1 MAEDT
6 RLSNLIAQLEA
17 RREELLPALVTAL
30 RPATTDEADAAQQ
43 AAIEWETWLAYLR
56 EPLVSM
62 AEARGFFWSERASA
76 MPVALS
82 LGQTLRRFVRELYAD
97 SPVTEL
103 LAQTDA
109 YFEAW
114 SRSFVQSYEEA
125 HLRRLEERAGRYAA
139 RLRVAADVSRATTSI
154 LDLNELLSTSVEL
167 IRAGFD
173 YYYVGLFLLDEAGRY
188 AILRAGTGE
197 AGRKMLEAGHKLA
210 VGETS
215 MIGWSIL
222 HGEPRISFDVGEEAV
237 RFENPYLPLTRSEI
251 AMPLIARGRVI
262 GALTIQSSEPQAFSQ
277 EDITVLQTVADQLA
291 NAINNAQLYAEA
303 QASLRQLQDIQ
314 RRSVGEAWTAFETRS
329 AMLGYRYDLSEILPL
344 DEPVLHELPEPVLQ
358 GQPTPLPFQEG
369 TALLAPVQMR
379 DQLMGVFSFA
389 DPEQAREWSEE
400 DLALVSAVSEQMA
413 LALENRL
420 FFEQS
425 QQALAQTR
433 MLYEF
438 GQRMAQA
445 RSVQELFQVA
455 VEGIATRPEPS
466 RVVAGLLHPPE
477 SPRELRIM
485 ARWERTPRA
494 SAPQYNIFDLAPFAS
509 IVEALRREGR
519 FISADVMSDPRL
531 TPQMRQV
538 YEMMRVRGLAA
549 LALVQRE
556 RQYGMLLIYTEQPH
570 EFSQEELQFYQSLTQ
585 SASVSLDNMTLLD
598 ATRSEAERRALL
610 NEVLQTASR
619 SLDIPTLFRDVGQLL
634 AQRLRLAVLAFQRDE
649 EDLLLRGIYREDGSA
664 DTSLTDLKAPIAE
677 LPGLAWAVDTQ
688 EPLLTSDLRRAFK
701 HPDLVNLASAYAWEE
716 IFVVPVIARD
726 QAQGV
731 LVLGRRADQRRI
743 DEDLRTFL
751 RVAMVNVGVALENA
765 RLYEEA
771 QETAERLKEVD
782 RLKTEFLANMSHELR
797 TPLNSIIGFSRVI
810 LKGIDGPL
818 TEMQKTD
825 LQAIYE
831 SGQHLLGLIN
841 SILDLSKIE
850 AGKMELSFEPCN
862 LKDVIRTV
870 MSASVALVKD
880 KPVELLQDVPD
891 NLPGII
897 ADAQRIRQVLLNLLS
912 NAAKFTDHGFIRLRA
927 RYDEERVIISVED
940 TGIGIPRE
948 SWDKVFEKFTQVD
961 SSSTRRYGGTGL
973 GLPISREFVRM
984 HGGDIWLE
992 SVVGQGSTFYVSLPI
1007 KGPSREQQEK
1017 AQAEREKREQGIQ
1030 ETASRRVVLSVDDDP
1045 GVIQLFRRYL
1055 ERRGYN
1061 VVGITRPEYV
1071 VAEAKRLRPYA
1082 ITLDILMPNR
1092 DGWQIIQ
1099 DLKSDPETRDIPII
1113 VCSIVNEVGK
1123 GLSMGVSDYLVKPI
1137 MEQDLLEA
1145 LTRLEAQQG
1154 ARVLVVDDTEE
1165 DRRLLARILTNAN
1178 YHVEQ
1183 AAGGAEALLMIR
1195 QSPPSLILLDLMMP
1209 EVDGFAVLE
1218 ALKSDETTREI
1229 PIIVVTAKEL
1239 TPQERELL
1247 SQRVQ
1252 ALLQK
1257 GLFSQEQ
1264 LLWDV
1269 ADALDRLAQRLNSAR
1284 ANTPPDAKPTST

>member
-1 MAEDT
+1 MAETTTLDD
-6 RLSNLIAQLEA
+6 LIAQLEA
-17 RREELLPALVTAL
+17 RREALLPILASAL
-30 RPATTDEADAAQQ
+30 RPAAQDDAEALQQ
-43 AAIEWETWLAYLR
+43 AVTEWEAWMTYLR
-56 EPLVSM
+56 DPVQSLAHV
-62 AEARGFFWSERASA
+62 RGVFWAERASA

-82 LGQTLRRFVRELYAD
+82 LGQTLRRFVRETSGDAAWAD
-97 SPVTEL
+97 L
-103 LAQTDA
+103 LAATDA
-109 YFEAW
+109 YYEAW
-114 SRSFVQSYEEA
+114 TRAFVQAYEAA
-125 HLRRLEERAGRYAA
+125 HLQRLEERAGRYAA
-139 RLRVAADVSRATTSI
+139 RLRVAAEVSRAATSI

-167 IRAGFD
+167 IRAGFE
-173 YYYVGLFLLDEAGRY
+173 YYYVGLFLLDDAGRY
-188 AILRAGTGE
+188 AVLRAGTGE
-197 AGRKMLEAGHKLA
+197 AGAKMLAAGHKLA

-215 MIGWSIL
+215 MIGWCIL

-237 RFENPYLPLTRSEI
+237 RFDNPYLPLTRSEI
-251 AMPLIARGRVI
+251 AMPLIARGKVI
-262 GALTIQSSEPQAFSQ
+262 GALTIQSSAPQAFSQ

-303 QASLRQLQDIQ
+303 QASLRQLQEIQ
-314 RRSVGEAWTAFETRS
+314 RRSVGDAWAAFELRS
-329 AMLGYRYDLSEILPL
+329 ALLGYRYNLIDLEPL
-344 DEPVLHELPEPVLQ
+344 DAPVIHDLPQPVLQ
-358 GQPTPLPFQEG
+358 GQPAVVPYAEG
-369 TALLAPVQMR
+369 SALVAPVQMR

-389 DPEQAREWSEE
+389 DAERTTEWSEE

-425 QQALAQTR
+425 QQSLAQTR
-433 MLYEF
+433 LLYEL

-445 RSVQELFQVA
+445 RTVQELLQVA
-455 VEGIATRPEPS
+455 VEGVSTRPEPT
-466 RVVAGLLHPPE
+466 RVVAGLLHPQDKPA
-477 SPRELRIM
+477 ELRVM
-485 ARWERTPRA
+485 GRWERAPRA
-494 SAPQYNIFDLAPFAS
+494 QAPQYNVFDLKPFAP
-509 IVEALRREGR
+509 ILEVLRREGR
-519 FISADVMSDPRL
+519 FITSDVMKEPRL
-531 TPQMRQV
+531 SPEARKV
-538 YEMMRVRGLAA
+538 YEMMRVHGMAA
-549 LALVQRE
+549 LPLVQRE
-556 RQYGMLLIYTEQPH
+556 RHYGLLLIYTDQPH
-570 EFSQEELQFYQSLTQ
+570 EFSQEELQFYQSLAQ

-634 AQRLRLAVLAFQRDE
+634 AQRLQLSVMAFRRDE
-649 EDLLLRGIYREDGSA
+649 EDLLLSGAYRNDGTPDETLSEI
-664 DTSLTDLKAPIAE
+664 KAPIAE

-688 EPLLTSDLRRAFK
+688 EPLLTSDLRRALK
-701 HPDLVNLASAYAWEE
+701 HPALVDLVHAWGVEE

-743 DEDLRTFL
+743 DEDMRTFL

-818 TEMQKTD
+818 TEMQQTD

-862 LKDVIRTV
+862 LKDIIRTV

-880 KPVELLQDVPD
+880 KPVELLQDVPEE
-891 NLPGII
+891 LPPIV
-897 ADAQRIRQVLLNLLS
+897 ADAQRIRQVLLNLMS
-912 NAAKFTDHGFIRLRA
+912 NAAKFTDHGYIRLRV
-927 RYDEERVIISVED
+927 RHDEPNERVIISVED

-984 HGGDIWLE
+984 HGGDIWLD

-1007 KGPSREQQEK
+1007 KGPSKEQQEK
-1017 AQAEREKREQGIQ
+1017 AQAERERRERG
-1030 ETASRRVVLSVDDDP
+1030 EEEVEVRRVVLSVDDDP
-1045 GVIQLFRRYL
+1045 GVVHLFRRYL

-1071 VAEAKRLRPYA
+1071 VEEAKRLRPYA

-1145 LTRLEAQQG
+1145 LARLEAQAG
-1154 ARVLVVDDTEE
+1154 ARVLVVDDNEE
-1165 DRRLLARILTNAN
+1165 DRRLLTRILTDAH
-1178 YHVEQ
+1178 YQVEQ
-1183 AAGGAEALLMIR
+1183 AAGGAQALAMIR
-1195 QSPPSLILLDLMMP
+1195 QSPPALVLLDLMMP

-1218 ALKSDETTREI
+1218 ALKSDESTRDI
-1229 PIIVVTAKEL
+1229 PIVVVTAKEL
-1239 TPQERELL
+1239 TAQERELL

-1269 ADALDRLAQRLNSAR
+1269 ADALDRLAQRMKNQHE
-1284 ANTPPDAKPTST
+1284 

>member
-1 MAEDT
+1 MAEHT
-6 RLSNLIAQLEA
+6 LMSELIAQLEA
-17 RREELLPALVTAL
+17 RRAELLPALQAAL
-30 RPATTDEADAAQQ
+30 RPAVQDEAEAAQQ
-43 AAIEWETWLAYLR
+43 AAVEWEAWMAFLHQPTTELA
-56 EPLVSM
+56 
-62 AEARGFFWSERASA
+62 AARGMFWSERASA
-76 MPVALS
+76 MPVALA
-82 LGQTLRRFVRELYAD
+82 LGQTLRRFVRETCRDAALA
-97 SPVTEL
+97 EL
-103 LAQTDA
+103 LSATDA
-109 YFEAW
+109 YYEAW
-114 SRSFVQSYEEA
+114 TRSFVQAYEAA
-125 HLRRLEERAGRYAA
+125 HLQRLEERAGRYAG

-154 LDLNELLSTSVEL
+154 LDLKELLDTSVEL
-167 IRAGFD
+167 IRSGFD
-173 YYYVGLFLLDEAGRY
+173 YYYVGLFLLDDAGRY
-188 AILRAGTGE
+188 AVLRAGTGE
-197 AGRKMLEAGHKLA
+197 AGRKMLEAGHKLP

-222 HGEPRISFDVGEEAV
+222 HGEPRISFDVGDEAV
-237 RFENPYLPLTRSEI
+237 RFDNPYLPLTRSEI
-251 AMPLIARGRVI
+251 AMPLIARGKVI
-262 GALTIQSSEPQAFSQ
+262 GALTIQSSAPQAFSQ

-303 QASLRQLQDIQ
+303 QANLQQLQDIQ
-314 RRSVGEAWTAFETRS
+314 RRTVGDAWAAFEMRS
-329 AMLGYRYDLSEILPL
+329 ALLGYRYDLTELAPL
-344 DEPVLHELPEPVLQ
+344 EQPVLQDVPEPVLQ
-358 GQPTPLPFQEG
+358 GQPAVLPHAEG
-369 TALLAPVQMR
+369 SALVAPVRMR
-379 DQLMGVFSFA
+379 EQLMGLFSFA

-400 DLALVSAVSEQMA
+400 DLALVGAVSEQMA

-425 QQALAQTR
+425 QQSLAQTR
-433 MLYEF
+433 LLYDL

-445 RSVQELFQVA
+445 RTVQELLQVA
-455 VEGIATRPEPS
+455 VEGVATRPEPT
-466 RVVAGLLHPPE
+466 RVVAGLLHPQENPT
-477 SPRELRIM
+477 ELRIL
-485 ARWERTPRA
+485 ARWERRVRT
-494 SAPQYNIFDLAPFAS
+494 APLQYNVFDLAPFGS
-509 IVEALRREGR
+509 LFDILKREGR
-519 FISADVMSDPRL
+519 FVSSDVMHDPRL
-531 TPQMRQV
+531 TPEARKV
-538 YEMMRVRGLAA
+538 YEMMRVRGMAA
-549 LALVQRE
+549 LPLMQRE
-556 RQYGMLLIYTEQPH
+556 RHYGTVLIYTAQPH
-570 EFSQEELQFYQSLTQ
+570 EFSQEELQFYQSLVQ

-619 SLDIPTLFRDVGQLL
+619 SLDTPTLFRDVSQLL
-634 AQRLRLAVLAFQRDE
+634 AQRLQLVTLAFRRDDE
-649 EDLLLRGIYREDGSA
+649 ELILGGVYRSDGSA
-664 DTSLTDLKAPIAE
+664 DESLSELRAPIADW
-677 LPGLAWAVDTQ
+677 PGLAWAVDTQ
-688 EPLLTSDLRRAFK
+688 EPLLTQDVRRALK
-701 HPDLVNLASAYAWEE
+701 HPALVKLLNAWNVAE
-716 IFVVPVIARD
+716 IFILPVVARD
-726 QAQGV
+726 QVRGAI
-731 LVLGRRADQRRI
+731 VLGRRTDQRRI
-743 DEDLRTFL
+743 DEDMRTFL

-818 TEMQKTD
+818 TEMQQTD
-825 LQAIYE
+825 LQAIYD

-880 KPVELLQDVPD
+880 KPVELLQDVPED
-891 NLPGII
+891 LPTII
-897 ADAQRIRQVLLNLLS
+897 ADAQRIRQVLLNLMS
-912 NAAKFTDHGFIRLRA
+912 NAAKFTDHGYIRLRV
-927 RYDEERVIISVED
+927 RHDEERVIISVED

-1007 KGPSREQQEK
+1007 KGPSKEQQEK
-1017 AQAEREKREQGIQ
+1017 TQAEREERERQ
-1030 ETASRRVVLSVDDDP
+1030 EESPGVRRVVLTVDDDP

-1061 VVGITRPEYV
+1061 VVGISHPEYV
-1071 VAEAKRLRPYA
+1071 VNEAKRLRPYA

-1099 DLKSDPETRDIPII
+1099 DLKSDPETRNIPII

-1145 LTRLEAQQG
+1145 LARLEAPAG
-1154 ARVLVVDDTEE
+1154 APVLIVDDTEE
-1165 DRRLLARILTNAN
+1165 DRRLLARILSDAH
-1178 YHVEQ
+1178 YQVAQ
-1183 AAGGAEALLMIR
+1183 ASGGAEALKMIME
-1195 QSPPSLILLDLMMP
+1195 SPPALILLDLMMP

-1218 ALKSDETTREI
+1218 ALKADEKTRDI

-1239 TPQERELL
+1239 TPQEREEL
-1247 SQRVQ
+1247 SYRVQ

-1269 ADALDRLAQRLNSAR
+1269 ADALDRLAQR
-1284 ANTPPDAKPTST
+1284 PKPNNGGSEAQTMEQA